1 MAAELT
7 SNGRVLYLYGITESR
22 PRELPELIGVDRFAP
37 IEWVNCDGVFCSISR
52 VPAID
57 FEKNLAANMENLDW
71 LAETSVAHQ
80 RVISAIARQTDI
92 LPTRIGVV
100 FRTEESL
107 CKHVAK
113 RIRALKEDLGRIKG
127 ADEWGVKVFAVQP
140 VAAPVQRV
148 GSGKVGS
155 GKDYLKA
162 KAALLPTR
170 RTKSERP
177 DEMNKFERALAGV
190 ATETAPAGNVSRGQR
205 GLAFQTSLLVKRT
218 KRKRL
223 ESVLE
228 KFAREWGRERRI
240 ECTGPWPPYSFVS
253 RPDDKVRSK

>member
-1 MAAELT
+1 MASDLKT
-7 SNGRVLYLYGITESR
+7 DRRVLYLYGITESR
-22 PRELPELIGVDRFAP
+22 PRQGPELIGVDRFAA
-37 IEWVNCDGVFCSISR
+37 IESIDCDGVFSWISR
-52 VPAID
+52 VPAAD
-57 FEKNLAANMENLDW
+57 FEKNLARNMEDLDW

-80 RVISAIARQTDI
+80 RVIAAISRQTDI
-92 LPTRIGVV
+92 LPTRLGTV

-113 RIRALKEDLGRIKG
+113 RILGLKKDFGRIRG
-127 ADEWGVKVFAVQP
+127 ADEWGVKVFSITPAVSP
-140 VAAPVQRV
+140 VSTVRT
-148 GSGKVGS
+148 

-162 KAALLPTR
+162 KAALLPSR
-170 RTKSERP
+170 KPRAAQR
-177 DEMNKFERALAGV
+177 DDMNKFERALAGV

-205 GLAFQTSLLVKRT
+205 GLSFQTSLLVKRT

-228 KFAREWGRERRI
+228 KFARDWARERRI

-253 RPDDKVRSK
+253 RPDGRVKFK